1 MTTGMTDFIIK
12 SGFKTPIE
20 QIPTPDFVAPYDE
33 PKSKKIKL
41 KNYLQKRQQMQH
53 QYIQR
58 NKQRDQQQLQPFLIF
73 FILFYGN

>member
-33 PKSKKIKL
+33 PKSKKI
-41 KNYLQKRQQMQH
+41 
-53 QYIQR
+53 
-58 NKQRDQQQLQPFLIF
+58 
-73 FILFYGN
+73 